1 VISRGDVMPLLLE
14 ACPSFRAP
22 WQVFVSDSLYDPAN
36 LYSHLGEFARHL
48 VGLMKAKKTEEF
60 PAVFA
65 VVERLHVEGDGY
77 VGEAATIGLLEG
89 IQNISGGKVDQESF
103 VPFLERDSWMYW
115 EALNDFWDGK
125 S

>member
-1 VISRGDVMPLLLE
+1 LISKGDVMPLLLE

-22 WQVFVSDSLYDPAN
+22 WQAFVSDSLYDPTN

-60 PAVFA
+60 SAVFA

-77 VGEAATIGLLEG
+77 VSEAATIGLLEG
-89 IQNISGGKVDQESF
+89 IQNISGGKVDPESF
-103 VPFLERDSWMYW
+103 LPFLERDSWMYW
-115 EALNDFWDGK
+115 QALNEFWDGQ